1 VKVEHDP
8 EFQERIDAFGTQ
20 QACGHPP
27 LPHAFFLLEPP
38 LGDRPERTRRCRFG
52 PTPPGMSETMHGAVH
67 GLDNLY
73 VVNASFPPARWAWS
87 AQR

>member
-1 VKVEHDP
+1 M
-8 EFQERIDAFGTQ
+8 RSSCTN
-20 QACGHPP
+20 
-27 LPHAFFLLEPP
+27 
-38 LGDRPERTRRCRFG
+38 RRSAIGRNELVGGRFG
-52 PTPPGMSETMHGAVH
+52 PTPPGRSETMHGAVH

>member
-1 VKVEHDP
+1 
-8 EFQERIDAFGTQ
+8 
-20 QACGHPP
+20 
-27 LPHAFFLLEPP
+27 
-38 LGDRPERTRRCRFG
+38 
-52 PTPPGMSETMHGAVH
+52 MHGAVH

>member
-1 VKVEHDP
+1 MP
-8 EFQERIDAFGTQ
+8 IRPDAAGT
-20 QACGHPP
+20 
-27 LPHAFFLLEPP
+27 
-38 LGDRPERTRRCRFG
+38 
-52 PTPPGMSETMHGAVH
+52 ETMHGAVH